1 MSKGDGNYA
10 PAIIAAIVIVIVLAL
25 AAWAAVTHWGM
36 VPLLE
41 AATGNNIPFW
51 PTYLSTL
58 AIAGLFG
65 ARIEREG
72 TSDR

>member
-1 MSKGDGNYA
+1 MSKRDSNYT
-10 PAIIAAIVIVIVLAL
+10 PAIIAAIIIVIVLAL
-25 AAWAAVTHWGM
+25 AAWAALTHWGI

-65 ARIEREG
+65 SRIEHEG